1 MVEAPSEVRDMY
13 SGRDVYCILDEGC
26 NSTCHSSRW
35 AADATRKLNALG
47 FEFPFK
53 TTEPKNFAGLGSKG
67 SRTKGLRRMPFS
79 LKFENSGDVL
89 NGVIESHQ
97 LAEGD
102 TPMLL
107 SLHAQ
112 PALGIMKN
120 MRTCEISIDGKLL
133 EWFRCS
139 RTGLLMLNFT
149 QGLRDA
155 NQESLDD
162 PVPNFQR
169 KYRVLTGFT
178 VDGPSPMLPGRK
190 WQVDVQ

>member
-1 MVEAPSEVRDMY
+1 MPFVKMGRRCHPQTQCFGILISIQDHRTQELCRIGPKGIENQRSEKDAIFPEVR
-13 SGRDVYCILDEGC
+13 
-26 NSTCHSSRW
+26 
-35 AADATRKLNALG
+35 KLW
-47 FEFPFK
+47 
-53 TTEPKNFAGLGSKG
+53 
-67 SRTKGLRRMPFS
+67 RR
-79 LKFENSGDVL
+79 LEW
-89 NGVIESHQ
+89 GVIQSHQ

-112 PALGIMKN
+112 PALGIVKN